1 MLTNIGVI
9 DMVYPSCTEKLT
21 SVTVYWPFKEKTVVG
36 WGGNTVAQNYHAAYP
51 NIRYAYDLV
60 MDGYDL
66 GSDRNEDYGIWEKA
80 IYSPVKGK
88 VIATYS
94 DEVDILPNQEEF
106 KSQLGNYVFIEIEE
120 TGTFLVLAHMRQNS
134 IVVKTGDRVEVGAL
148 LGKVGNSGTS
158 SEPHL
163 HIHHQK
169 QNPTETVLFAE
180 GLPLYFKGIDAE
192 PMPVKGVIVT
202 PITK

>member
-1 MLTNIGVI
+1 
-9 DMVYPSCTEKLT
+9 MVYPSCTEKLT